1 MGAQGYQKEENMTI
15 RILKRIFPLITLI
28 LLVMGVGCSKGKG
41 PVAGTWEGTLKLAK
55 VFEDTITSPLRLE
68 IKGKDFLSG
77 TFSAPEFGW
86 NNIPIDDKKSVYA
99 PTKEIAIVIP
109 LGGDDGELILTG
121 EVEGNSIK
129 KGLAT
134 TWIRAGIWT
143 ATRK

>member
-28 LLVMGVGCSKGKG
+28 LLVMGVGCSKG

-86 NNIPIDDKKSVYA
+86 NNIPIDDKRSVYV
-99 PTKEIAIVIP
+99 PDVKGIAIVVP
-109 LGGDDGELILTG
+109 VGGDDGELILTG
-121 EVEGNSIK
+121 QVEGNSIK
-129 KGLAT
+129 NGEASTPAL
-134 TWIRAGIWT
+134 RAGIWT